1 MRIVERVTVH
11 PPLHRLH
18 CPVIWLTARH
28 NLRNHHDVL
37 LTQMTKHSHARMH
50 SIMLEIV
57 GLLFHAI
64 SGKKTY
70 DPDYRTRLVATVYDM
85 RA

>member
-1 MRIVERVTVH
+1 MYCNMRIVERGTVH
-11 PPLHRLH
+11 HPLNRLH
-18 CPVIWLTARH
+18 FHVIWLTARH
-28 NLRNHHDVL
+28 NLRNYHDVL

-57 GLLFHAI
+57 ALLFHAI

-70 DPDYRTRLVATVYDM
+70 DPDYRTRLVDG
-85 RA
+85 R